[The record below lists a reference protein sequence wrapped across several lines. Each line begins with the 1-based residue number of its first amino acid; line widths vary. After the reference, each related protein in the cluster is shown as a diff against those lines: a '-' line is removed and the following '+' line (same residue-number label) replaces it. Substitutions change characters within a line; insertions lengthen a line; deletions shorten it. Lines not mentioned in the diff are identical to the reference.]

1 MQISD
6 LVAVGKLGKI
16 IDKNGFI
23 TFKVNDGFQP
33 FSLTD
38 VFLVFTD
45 NRVRYVTIEEIETRK
60 GFNIKID
67 DMEVAREAAEDG
79 SVLVMLQKEETDKL
93 QEKNDKNDL
102 LGKKVIFKGKRIGLI
117 IDIFNN
123 SFYDVLVIEMNN
135 GKELMIPM
143 VDFYIE
149 KIENDSVFSKNIED
163 LMEL

>member
-23 TFKVNDGFQP
+23 VFKVNDGFQP

-45 NRVRYVTIEEIETRK
+45 NRVRYVTIEEIETVK
-60 GFNIKID
+60 GFSIKID
-67 DMEVAREAAEDG
+67 DMEVAKEAAKDG

-93 QEKNDKNDL
+93 QEKNNKNDL
-102 LGKKVIFKGKRIGLI
+102 LGKKVIFKGNKIGMI

-123 SFYDVLVIEMNN
+123 SVYNVLVIEMNN

-143 VDFYIE
+143 VDFYIK
-149 KIENDSVFSKNIED
+149 KIENDSVFSQNIED
-163 LMEL
+163 LMKL